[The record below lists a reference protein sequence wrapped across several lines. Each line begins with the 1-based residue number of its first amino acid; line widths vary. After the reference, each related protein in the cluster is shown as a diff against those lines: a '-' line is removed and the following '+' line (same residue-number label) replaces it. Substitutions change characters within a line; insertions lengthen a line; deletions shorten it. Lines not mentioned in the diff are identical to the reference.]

1 MRFAERREEDREENG
16 GQISYRD
23 SKNGMCPQR
32 NVTEKVKIEHFKLAE
47 YKSGGGKQRAIP
59 VFSPLPYWHR
69 ADRDPR

>member
-32 NVTEKVKIEHFKLAE
+32 NVTEKVKTEHFKLAE
-47 YKSGGGKQRAIP
+47 EKSEGEAARYTCL
-59 VFSPLPYWHR
+59 FSAPLL
-69 ADRDPR
+69 AQG

>member
-47 YKSGGGKQRAIP
+47 
-59 VFSPLPYWHR
+59 
-69 ADRDPR
+69 